1 MIDGITLLTSSV
13 IAALISGI
21 INLISVRITSSYPL
35 KIEDSKQ
42 RYDLLKYRRELILEA
57 YHEYCEEKTKFD
69 DNIRSLNAL
78 ELIQKT
84 GDPGSQFFI
93 LIAEHFNLIKTRCLK
108 YLVVFSDEHSS
119 TIETALREIS
129 DSYDK
134 MLEGSM
140 SLSDSAEDIQR
151 KGTLVIQ
158 YVTSMANF
166 DKLYCDV
173 LKNEMK
179 ACFTNADKLHT

>member
-35 KIEDSKQ
+35 IIEDSKQ

-57 YHEYCEEKTKFD
+57 YHEYCEEKAKFD
-69 DNIRSLNAL
+69 DDIRSLNAL
-78 ELIQKT
+78 ELIQKN
-84 GDPGSQFFI
+84 GDPGSSFFI
-93 LIAEHFNLIKTRCLK
+93 LIAEHFNLIKARCMK
-108 YLVVFSDEHSS
+108 YLVVFSDERLN
-119 TIETALREIS
+119 TIEAALREIS

-151 KGTLVIQ
+151 KGALVKR
-158 YVTSMANF
+158 YVTSITNF
-166 DKLYCDV
+166 DKIYYDA
-173 LKNEMK
+173 LKNEMR
-179 ACFTNADKLHT
+179 ACFTNADS